1 MSVGE
6 DRPPEGGS
14 VILSLEDVSRSYAR
28 ASVAAL
34 RHVSLTVERGEYVA
48 VTGPSGSGKS
58 TLLHLLCGLDE
69 PTSGR
74 VLFERREPST
84 PREWTRLRA
93 RRIGFVFQTFNLLPA
108 LTALENVEVPLFG
121 VEPAA
126 AERRRRAR
134 AVLSRVGLEHR
145 GRHKPGEL
153 SGGECQR
160 VAIARS
166 LVNRPDVVL
175 ADEPT
180 GNLDSATAADILGL
194 LSEIHASEHVTLVV
208 ASHDPEVSA
217 RAGRTV
223 RLLDGR
229 VLP

>member
-1 MSVGE
+1 
-6 DRPPEGGS
+6 
-14 VILSLEDVSRSYAR
+14 
-28 ASVAAL
+28 
-34 RHVSLTVERGEYVA
+34 
-48 VTGPSGSGKS
+48 
-58 TLLHLLCGLDE
+58 
-69 PTSGR
+69 
-74 VLFERREPST
+74 
-84 PREWTRLRA
+84 
-93 RRIGFVFQTFNLLPA
+93 
-108 LTALENVEVPLFG
+108 
-121 VEPAA
+121 
-126 AERRRRAR
+126 
-134 AVLSRVGLEHR
+134 VGLEHR